1 MYYIDSSNTFD
12 PTLNLAL
19 EEYALT
25 NFDLDESYLLF
36 YINEPSII
44 IGKNQNTFAEINPE
58 YVQEHGIHVVRR
70 LSGGGAVYHDRG
82 NLNFSFITKNDGND
96 FRNFHRFTEPII
108 AALRKLGVQAELTG
122 RNDIQVGDRKI
133 SGNAQFATKGRMFS
147 HGTLLFDVN
156 LDNIAQALR
165 VNADK
170 IASKG
175 IESVRSRVANIRE
188 FLQNDMTIELFRE
201 TLLQFLFEGRTV
213 PVRRLTDVDWNGVH
227 ELAEQRYRN
236 WNWNFG
242 KSPECNLERRKRFPA
257 GTIDVRLLVKDGLI
271 EMCKIYGDFFCLD
284 DILDIET
291 SLIGRRYL
299 QDDLMA
305 ALSVFDLNRYFGNVS
320 IEQFASLLL
329 R

>member
-44 IGKNQNTFAEINPE
+44 IGRNQNTFAEINPE

-82 NLNFSFITKNDGND
+82 NLNFSFITKNDRNA

-108 AALRKLGVQAELTG
+108 AALRKLGVQAKLTG

-133 SGNAQFATKGRMFS
+133 SGNAQFATKGKMFS

-188 FLQNDMTIELFRE
+188 FLQEDMTIELFRE

-213 PVRRLTDVDWNGVH
+213 PVLRLTDVDWNRVH

-320 IEQFASLLL
+320 IEQFVSLLL

>member
-82 NLNFSFITKNDGND
+82 NLNFSFITKNDGNA

-165 VNADK
+165 VDADK

-175 IESVRSRVANIRE
+175 IASVRSRVANIRE
-188 FLQNDMTIELFRE
+188 FLQEDMTIEMFRE

-213 PVRRLTDVDWNGVH
+213 PVRRLTDVNWNRVH

-242 KSPECNLERRKRFPA
+242 KSPEFNLQRRRRFPA
-257 GTIDVRLLVKDGLI
+257 GTIDVKLLVKDGLI

-320 IEQFASLLL
+320 AEQFVSLLL

>member
-1 MYYIDSSNTFD
+1 MYYIDGSNTFD

-25 NFDLDESYLLF
+25 NFDLDASYLLF

-44 IGKNQNTFAEINPE
+44 VGKNQNTFAEINPE

-82 NLNFSFITKNDGND
+82 NLNFSFITKNDGNA

-133 SGNAQFATKGRMFS
+133 SGNAQFATMNRMFS

-165 VNADK
+165 VDAEK

-175 IESVRSRVANIRE
+175 IASVRSRVANIRE
-188 FLQNDMTIELFRE
+188 FLQEDMTIEMFRE

-213 PVRRLTDVDWNGVH
+213 PVRRLTDVDWNRVH

-242 KSPECNLERRKRFPA
+242 KSPECNLKRQQRFPGGA
-257 GTIDVRLLVKDGLI
+257 IDVRLLVKDGLI

-299 QDDLMA
+299 QADLMA
-305 ALSVFDLNRYFGNVS
+305 TLSAFDLNRYFGNVS
-320 IEQFASLLL
+320 AEQFVSLLL